1 MTSNSRFVFRF
12 VLMVAGVETTYW
24 FATRGLRTS
33 ASDSPPLLYIEERVH
48 RAGGY
53 SRSLWGNGQAARVS
67 GAVQPSFGVVTLAN
81 ADGALDAL
89 AAAAPGGAVT
99 CWYGD
104 DSLAF
109 ADYTQV
115 YTARVHSV
123 LADFDLVHIRQRDRL
138 QDLGRPILTATFTG
152 AGGLEGPPGL
162 QTRKKPLVFGEPG
175 MVPLIQV
182 DALRQV
188 YYVQANATS
197 LSLYSG
203 GSEFGHVFE
212 GGVPITHAEGYVFDA
227 DLLGDTTAPAAG
239 AYRYWAGYGGDLV
252 ANGSLVF
259 GSVAEANSYTKGPL
273 YVRLGT
279 PPVLGLRIGAS
290 GLLQNERS
298 EAPRAWRFTDLC
310 NRAGLSDVWPGD
322 LAPMGGLVEDF
333 DAGNRYIA
341 GDETYLDVM
350 NDRAAA
356 LHGAFGFDRLDKF
369 WCVRLTDPAD
379 GADAVVYAFDGDNA
393 RDFARVAASDA
404 ERPVW
409 QVNVR
414 AGKAYPDSPA
424 ELASAEMRDLL
435 QRDPWLVAFAGSSSQ
450 ALDAYPGATVAEV
463 EIQGHH
469 LADQAAQLDYVTRF
483 GRLYGCR
490 RELIKLKAV
499 DFGPELLT
507 IPLHAKVTLTL
518 ERFGMAAGVTMRVVG
533 IEADL
538 DARTVGFTLWGG
550 AGGTHYWA
558 LTGGSFPAAA
568 GDPGGSGGSTGKPP
582 NWATAIQRGL
592 GAFDIEAYAALQFEL
607 QADAGLGE
615 IAATSELSDAPPFIY
630 EGEELTPDVDLGGYP
645 IVGGNPL
652 HERTQWLTRLAGTV
666 TAETFQSF
674 AHNQSLEGQVIT
686 HNGVAC
692 TIGGGGG
699 AKCSTDTGAGRFNTS
714 PGGDRWME
722 GNSASAVGA
731 PLTLSFSPAIAA
743 MGCYMP
749 DLGDFA
755 GSVFVQLTPSGS
767 TADSDFMRVTLLL
780 DGDGENNST
789 AIVDRSN
796 YARTVTAAGN
806 AKLTTTNPKYGTAC
820 MAFDGTGDYL
830 SIPYAAELSF
840 TGVDFTIEG
849 WARLD
854 TTVAT
859 GLCLID
865 FRGSN
870 SNGAVSWQPFVNA
883 STRVIAIWSG
893 SATVLASANNAVPA
907 MGTWFHWAVERSGTT
922 TKIYVNG
929 AQVSSGTFNPLATD
943 ASGIRIGLNQAG
955 SNGWNGAMDD
965 IRFTYGAV
973 RYGGAFTPPASAHNT
988 QGDPLYKIKHT
999 VSAGSGALY
1008 FWGFVDEATTYTQAR
1023 FYSSSV
1029 DDIFGVDDLVFCTAA
1044 DVL

>member
-212 GGVPITHAEGYVFDA
+212 GGVPITHAGGYVFDA

-592 GAFDIEAYAALQFEL
+592 GAFGVEAYAALQFEL
-607 QADAGLGE
+607 QADNALGE
-615 IAATSELSDAPPFIY
+615 IAATSELSDTPPFIY
-630 EGEELTPDVDLGGYP
+630 EGENLAPGGLV
-645 IVGGNPL
+645 IGNPL
-652 HERTQWLTRLAGTV
+652 HERTQFLARLDTV
-666 TAETFQSF
+666 TAETFESYSDAQG
-674 AHNQSLEGQVIT
+674 LIGEVLT
-686 HNGVAC
+686 HNSVSC
-692 TIGGGGG
+692 TVTGGG
-699 AKCSTDTGAGRFNTS
+699 AVCSDDTTHGRFNTTTS
-714 PGGDRWME
+714 GAKWMDC
-722 GNSASAVGA
+722 NASASTPV
-731 PLTLSFSPAIAA
+731 TLSFSPAIAA
-743 MGCYMP
+743 LGCYMP
-749 DLGDFA
+749 DFGDFA
-755 GSVFVQLTPSGS
+755 GQVSAQLTPSGS
-767 TADSDFMRVTLLL
+767 TADQEWQLVSLML
-780 DGDGENNST
+780 DGEGANNST
-789 AIVDRSN
+789 TVTDRSR
-796 YARTVTAAGN
+796 YGHVLTAAGN
-806 AKLTTTNPKYGTAC
+806 AKLTTTTPKYGTAC
-820 MAFDGTGDYL
+820 MAFDGTGDYF
-830 SIPYAAELSF
+830 SIPYHDSLSF
-840 TGVDFTIEG
+840 NGKEFTIEG

-854 TTVAT
+854 TTVAS

-865 FRGSN
+865 FRGSG
-870 SNGAVSWQPFVNA
+870 SGSSSWQPFVNA
-883 STRVIAIWSG
+883 STRSIGIWSG
-893 SATVLASANNAVPA
+893 SATVLASASNAVPA
-907 MGTWFHWAVERSGTT
+907 MGTWFHWAIERSGTT
-922 TKIYVNG
+922 TKIYING
-929 AQVSSGTFNPLATD
+929 AQVSSGTFDPLATHS
-943 ASGIRIGLNQAG
+943 SGIRIGLNQAG
-955 SNGWNGAMDD
+955 TNGWNGAMDE
-965 IRFTYGAV
+965 IRFTRRA
-973 RYGGAFTPPASAHNT
+973 RYGGAFTAPAAALPIV
-988 QGDPLYKIKHT
+988 GDPMYEINHT
-999 VSAGSGALY
+999 VNAASGALY
-1008 FWGFVDEATTYTQAR
+1008 FWGFVSTADTYTQVR
-1023 FYSSSV
+1023 FYSSSIEDV
-1029 DDIFGVDDLVFCTAA
+1029 FGIDDLVFCAAA

>member
-212 GGVPITHAEGYVFDA
+212 GGVPITHAGGYVFDA

-592 GAFDIEAYAALQFEL
+592 GAFGVEAYAALQFEL
-607 QADAGLGE
+607 QADNALGE
-615 IAATSELSDAPPFIY
+615 IAATSELSDTPPFIY
-630 EGEELTPDVDLGGYP
+630 EGENLAPGGLV
-645 IVGGNPL
+645 IGNPL
-652 HERTQWLTRLAGTV
+652 HERTQFLARLDTV
-666 TAETFQSF
+666 TAETFESYSDAQT
-674 AHNQSLEGQVIT
+674 LIGEVLT
-686 HNGVAC
+686 HNSVSC
-692 TIGGGGG
+692 TVTGGG
-699 AKCSTDTGAGRFNTS
+699 AVCSDDTTHGRFNTTTS
-714 PGGDRWME
+714 GAKWMDC
-722 GNSASAVGA
+722 NASASTPV
-731 PLTLSFSPAIAA
+731 TLSFSPAIAA
-743 MGCYMP
+743 LGCYMP
-749 DLGDFA
+749 DFGDFA
-755 GSVFVQLTPSGS
+755 GQVSAQLTPSGS
-767 TADSDFMRVTLLL
+767 TADQEWQLVSLML
-780 DGDGENNST
+780 DGEGANNST
-789 AIVDRSN
+789 TVTDRSR
-796 YARTVTAAGN
+796 YGHVLTAAGN
-806 AKLTTTNPKYGTAC
+806 AKLTTTTPKYGTAC
-820 MAFDGTGDYL
+820 MAFDGTGDYF
-830 SIPYAAELSF
+830 SIPYHDSLSF
-840 TGVDFTIEG
+840 NGKEFTIEG

-854 TTVAT
+854 TTVAS

-865 FRGSN
+865 FRGSG
-870 SNGAVSWQPFVNA
+870 SGSSSWQPFVNA
-883 STRVIAIWSG
+883 STRSIGIWSG
-893 SATVLASANNAVPA
+893 SATVLASASNAVPA
-907 MGTWFHWAVERSGTT
+907 MGTWFHWAIERSGTT
-922 TKIYVNG
+922 TKIYING
-929 AQVSSGTFNPLATD
+929 AQVSSGTFDPLATHS
-943 ASGIRIGLNQAG
+943 SGIRIGLNQAG
-955 SNGWNGAMDD
+955 TNGWNGAMDE
-965 IRFTYGAV
+965 IRFTRRA
-973 RYGGAFTPPASAHNT
+973 RYGGAFTAPAAALPIV
-988 QGDPLYKIKHT
+988 GDPMYEINHT
-999 VSAGSGALY
+999 VNAASGALY
-1008 FWGFVDEATTYTQAR
+1008 FWGFVSTADTYTQVR
-1023 FYSSSV
+1023 FYSSSIEDV
-1029 DDIFGVDDLVFCTAA
+1029 FGIDDLVFCAAA

>member
-212 GGVPITHAEGYVFDA
+212 GGVPITHAGGYVFDA

-558 LTGGSFPAAA
+558 LTGGSFPAGA
-568 GDPGGSGGSTGKPP
+568 GDPGGSGGSVGKPP
-582 NWATAIQRGL
+582 NWATAIQRPL
-592 GAFDIEAYAALQFEL
+592 GAFSLESYAAQQYSAEADHSLGDIESVAEVSDPPALMF
-607 QADAGLGE
+607 
-615 IAATSELSDAPPFIY
+615 Y
-630 EGEELTPDVDLGGYP
+630 EGENLTPAEAV
-645 IVGGNPL
+645 VGNPL
-652 HERTQWLTRLAGTV
+652 HERTQFLARLDTV
-666 TAETFQSF
+666 TAETFESYSDAQT
-674 AHNQSLEGQVIT
+674 LIGEVLT
-686 HNGVAC
+686 HNSVSC
-692 TIGGGGG
+692 TVTGGG
-699 AKCSTDTGAGRFNTS
+699 AVCSDDTTHGRFNTTTS
-714 PGGDRWME
+714 GAKWMDC
-722 GNSASAVGA
+722 NASASTPV
-731 PLTLSFSPAIAA
+731 TLSFSPAIAA
-743 MGCYMP
+743 LGCYMP
-749 DLGDFA
+749 DFGDFA
-755 GSVFVQLTPSGS
+755 GQVSAQLTPSGS
-767 TADSDFMRVTLLL
+767 TADQEWQLVSLML
-780 DGDGENNST
+780 DGEGANNST
-789 AIVDRSN
+789 TVTDRSR
-796 YARTVTAAGN
+796 YGHVLTAAGN
-806 AKLTTTNPKYGTAC
+806 AKLTTTTPKYGTAC
-820 MAFDGTGDYL
+820 MAFDGTGDYF
-830 SIPYAAELSF
+830 SIPYHDSLSF
-840 TGVDFTIEG
+840 NGKEFTIEG

-854 TTVAT
+854 TTVAS

-865 FRGSN
+865 FRGSG
-870 SNGAVSWQPFVNA
+870 SGSSSWQPFVNA
-883 STRVIAIWSG
+883 STRSIGIWSG
-893 SATVLASANNAVPA
+893 SATVLASASNAVPA
-907 MGTWFHWAVERSGTT
+907 MGTWFHWAIERSGTT
-922 TKIYVNG
+922 TKIYING
-929 AQVSSGTFNPLATD
+929 AQVSSGTFDPLATHS
-943 ASGIRIGLNQAG
+943 SGIRIGLNQAG
-955 SNGWNGAMDD
+955 TNGWNGAMDE
-965 IRFTYGAV
+965 IRFTRRA
-973 RYGGAFTPPASAHNT
+973 RYGGAFTAPAAALPIV
-988 QGDPLYKIKHT
+988 GDPMYEINHT
-999 VSAGSGALY
+999 VNAASGALY
-1008 FWGFVDEATTYTQAR
+1008 FWGFVSTADTYTQVR
-1023 FYSSSV
+1023 FYSSSIEDV
-1029 DDIFGVDDLVFCTAA
+1029 FGIDDLVFCAAA

>member
-212 GGVPITHAEGYVFDA
+212 GGVPITHAGGYVFDA

-607 QADAGLGE
+607 QADNALGE
-615 IAATSELSDAPPFIY
+615 IAATSELSDTPPFIY
-630 EGEELTPDVDLGGYP
+630 EGENLAPGGLV
-645 IVGGNPL
+645 IGNPL
-652 HERTQWLTRLAGTV
+652 HERTQFLARLDTV
-666 TAETFQSF
+666 TAETFESYSDAQT
-674 AHNQSLEGQVIT
+674 LIGEVLT
-686 HNGVAC
+686 HNSVSC
-692 TIGGGGG
+692 TVTGGG
-699 AKCSTDTGAGRFNTS
+699 AVCSDDTTHGRFNTTTS
-714 PGGDRWME
+714 GAKWMDC
-722 GNSASAVGA
+722 NASASTPV
-731 PLTLSFSPAIAA
+731 TLSFSPAIAA
-743 MGCYMP
+743 LGCYMP
-749 DLGDFA
+749 DFGDFA
-755 GSVFVQLTPSGS
+755 GQVSAQLTPSGS
-767 TADSDFMRVTLLL
+767 TADQEWQLVSLML
-780 DGDGENNST
+780 DGEGANNST
-789 AIVDRSN
+789 TVTDRSR
-796 YARTVTAAGN
+796 YGHVLTAAGN
-806 AKLTTTNPKYGTAC
+806 AKLTTTTPKYGTAC
-820 MAFDGTGDYL
+820 MAFDGTGDYF
-830 SIPYAAELSF
+830 SIPYHDSLSF
-840 TGVDFTIEG
+840 NGKEFTIEG

-854 TTVAT
+854 TTVAS

-865 FRGSN
+865 FRGSG
-870 SNGAVSWQPFVNA
+870 SGSSSWQPFVNA
-883 STRVIAIWSG
+883 STRSIGIWSG
-893 SATVLASANNAVPA
+893 SATVLASASNAVPA
-907 MGTWFHWAVERSGTT
+907 MGTWFHWAIERSGTT
-922 TKIYVNG
+922 TKIYING
-929 AQVSSGTFNPLATD
+929 AQVSSGTFDPLATHS
-943 ASGIRIGLNQAG
+943 SGIRIGLNQAG
-955 SNGWNGAMDD
+955 TNGWNGAMDE
-965 IRFTYGAV
+965 IRFTRRA
-973 RYGGAFTPPASAHNT
+973 RYGGAFTAPAAALPIV
-988 QGDPLYKIKHT
+988 GDPMYEINHT
-999 VSAGSGALY
+999 VNAASGALY
-1008 FWGFVDEATTYTQAR
+1008 FWGFVSTADTYTQVR
-1023 FYSSSV
+1023 FYSSSIEDV
-1029 DDIFGVDDLVFCTAA
+1029 FGIDDLVFCAAA